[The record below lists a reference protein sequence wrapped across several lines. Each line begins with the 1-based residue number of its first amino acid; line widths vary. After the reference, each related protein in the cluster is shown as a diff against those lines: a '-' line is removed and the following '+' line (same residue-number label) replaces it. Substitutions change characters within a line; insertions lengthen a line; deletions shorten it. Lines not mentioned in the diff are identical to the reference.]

1 MLSKISVPCALSK
14 IFVVIKKYLSL
25 NILYMEYFVHMF
37 IILFMNCP
45 CHYLGKYKSWIINF
59 HNQFFIKT
67 HFLRVVQ
74 WVQVYSEL
82 EGSLIKLKDALGC
95 AFRPNLVKSLLVV
108 TCWPTYQYYSG
119 RDLAKVSGLKLAFKA
134 ANYVKLFFE

>member
-67 HFLRVVQ
+67 YFLRFLQ
-74 WVQVYSEL
+74 WVPVYSEL
-82 EGSLIKLKDALGC
+82 EGFLIKLKDALGC

-108 TCWPTYQYYSG
+108 TYWPTYQYYSG